1 MARCSGR
8 RCGETASY
16 SVEEAGG
23 CRMTVLSAGGMRGKR
38 WLVRLRR
45 MRRRIVWGAVLLVV
59 VLAAGA
65 ALRYRRM
72 EALLERVDATIE
84 ADARQALRTLDSFDR
99 RQLYGAE
106 QRARFALL
114 YTQAQDKNYVEV
126 RDDSLIRAAV
136 DYYETTNDAPL
147 DKFRALYYLGR
158 VQFNRGEFSR
168 AMLAYLEAERLVD
181 AVADDYLIGLLYVQM
196 GNIYKIYYDYPKA
209 LRAYETAYDH
219 YRKTNRTA
227 HQNYALLDMGL
238 ALRHMKEYADSEKTF
253 SAVLSRAT
261 ACADTTLMEY
271 CYGNLIIQYNEQ
283 QRYGE
288 AYRLY
293 DTLVNRIGVR
303 HTQSPTF
310 LASVACMYAYL
321 DDMDMAQSCLERA
334 GAASRS
340 RFDSVYL
347 HYFSARIFRK
357 SRQDGEAYWHLGES
371 VQLQDSVLRRVLQ
384 QPILSTQRDFL
395 ANKLAYQ
402 AYRMRVDRRLRWI
415 YTGLAA
421 AAVAALLVVLQLRLR
436 RKDALIAYYMATAGE
451 LQETLNREQTEAERR
466 IALLFKENFQMIND
480 LGNAYYEQPNDAKR
494 KDRIYREVKKKIY
507 ELRHDP
513 KRIETLE
520 TIVNECK
527 QGALRYLREEF
538 PSFKESDYR
547 QLCYHFSG
555 LSVHVVGMLM
565 ELSEANVYK
574 RRSRMRAIFQASNAP
589 HRDLF
594 LNLLQAKC

>member
-1 MARCSGR
+1 
-8 RCGETASY
+8 
-16 SVEEAGG
+16 
-23 CRMTVLSAGGMRGKR
+23 
-38 WLVRLRR
+38 
-45 MRRRIVWGAVLLVV
+45 MRRRIGWAVVLLVV
-59 VLAAGA
+59 VLAAGT

-72 EALLERVDATIE
+72 EALLGRVDAAIE
-84 ADARQALRTLDSFDR
+84 TDARQALRTLDSLDR

-114 YTQAQDKNYVEV
+114 YTQAQDKAYAEV

-136 DYYETTNDAPL
+136 DYYETTSDVPL

-219 YRKTNRTA
+219 YRKTDRTA
-227 HQNYALLDMGL
+227 HQNYALLDMGMVYS
-238 ALRHMKEYADSEKTF
+238 HMKEYEKSEALLLEALKK
-253 SAVLSRAT
+253 AKDNR
-261 ACADTTLMEY
+261 DITLQER

-293 DTLVNRIGVR
+293 DTLVSRIGIR
-303 HTQSPTF
+303 HNPSPTF

-321 DDMDMAQSCLERA
+321 DDLDTAHSCLERA

-347 HYFSARIFRK
+347 HYYSAKIFRK
-357 SRQDGEAYWHLGES
+357 SGQDGAAYRHLGRS
-371 VQLQDSVLRRVLQ
+371 VLLQDSVLRRVLQ

-402 AYRMRVDRRLRWI
+402 AYRMRVDRRLRWV

-421 AAVAALLVVLQLRLR
+421 AAVVALLVVLQLRLR
-436 RKDALIAYYMATAGE
+436 RKDALIAYYMTIAGE
-451 LQETLNREQTEAERR
+451 LRETLNREQTEAERR

-480 LGNAYYEQPNDAKR
+480 LGNAYYEQPNDQKR
-494 KDRIYREVKKKIY
+494 KERIYREVKKMIY

-520 TIVNECK
+520 RIVNECK
-527 QGALRYLREEF
+527 QGALRYVREEF

-555 LSVHVVGMLM
+555 LSVHVIGLLM
-565 ELSEANVYK
+565 ELSEANIYK
-574 RRSRMRAIFQASNAP
+574 RRSRMRAAFLASDAP

-594 LNLLQAKC
+594 LSLLQAKY

>member
-1 MARCSGR
+1 
-8 RCGETASY
+8 
-16 SVEEAGG
+16 
-23 CRMTVLSAGGMRGKR
+23 
-38 WLVRLRR
+38 
-45 MRRRIVWGAVLLVV
+45 MRRRIGWAVVLLVV
-59 VLAAGA
+59 VLAAGT

-72 EALLERVDATIE
+72 EALLGRVDAAIE
-84 ADARQALRTLDSFDR
+84 TDAQQALRTLDSLDR

-114 YTQAQDKNYVEV
+114 YTQAQDKAYAEV

-136 DYYETTNDAPL
+136 DYYETTSDVPL

-219 YRKTNRTA
+219 YRKTDRTA
-227 HQNYALLDMGL
+227 HQNYALLDMGIIYG
-238 ALRHMKEYADSEKTF
+238 HMKEYKVSEHILQLALKKAKACKDS
-253 SAVLSRAT
+253 VLLEHS
-261 ACADTTLMEY
+261 
-271 CYGNLIIQYNEQ
+271 YGNLLIQYNEQ
-283 QRYGE
+283 QRYIE

-293 DTLVNRIGVR
+293 DTLVNHIGLR
-303 HTQSPTF
+303 HVQSPTF
-310 LASVACMYAYL
+310 LASVACMYAYMDDL
-321 DDMDMAQSCLERA
+321 DTAKVCLEQA

-347 HYFSARIFRK
+347 HYYSAKIFRK
-357 SRQDGEAYWHLGES
+357 SGQDGAAYRHLGES
-371 VQLQDSVLRRVLQ
+371 VTLQDSVLRRVLQ

-402 AYRMRVDRRLRWI
+402 AYRMRVDRRLRWV

-421 AAVAALLVVLQLRLR
+421 AAVVALLVVLQLRLR
-436 RKDALIAYYMATAGE
+436 RKDALIAYYMTIAGE
-451 LQETLNREQTEAERR
+451 LRETLNREQTEAERR

-480 LGNAYYEQPNDAKR
+480 LGNAYYEQPNDQKR
-494 KDRIYREVKKKIY
+494 KERIYREVKKMIY

-520 TIVNECK
+520 RIVNECK
-527 QGALRYLREEF
+527 QGALRYVREEF

-555 LSVHVVGMLM
+555 LSVHVIGLLM
-565 ELSEANVYK
+565 ELSEANIYK
-574 RRSRMRAIFQASNAP
+574 RRSRMRAAFLASDAP

-594 LNLLQAKC
+594 LSLLQAKY

>member
-1 MARCSGR
+1 
-8 RCGETASY
+8 
-16 SVEEAGG
+16 
-23 CRMTVLSAGGMRGKR
+23 MTVLSAGGMRGKR

-65 ALRYRRM
+65 ALRYRRT

-84 ADARQALRTLDSFDR
+84 ADARQALRTLDSLDR

-136 DYYETTNDAPL
+136 DYYETTSDAPL

-238 ALRHMKEYADSEKTF
+238 MYRYMRRYAESEKLLYWALRNAEERKDSILIEN
-253 SAVLSRAT
+253 
-261 ACADTTLMEY
+261 
-271 CYGNLIIQYNEQ
+271 CYGNLIIQYCEQ
-283 QRYGE
+283 HRFRE
-288 AYRLY
+288 AWRLY
-293 DTLVNRIGVR
+293 DTLINIVGIKCSQSSTFSASLASMHAYKNDYISADSILNRAGLASRNRIDSIYFHYCAADVAQRQGDYKSAYKQLG
-303 HTQSPTF
+303 T
-310 LASVACMYAYL
+310 SVM
-321 DDMDMAQSCLERA
+321 
-334 GAASRS
+334 
-340 RFDSVYL
+340 
-347 HYFSARIFRK
+347 
-357 SRQDGEAYWHLGES
+357 
-371 VQLQDSVLRRVLQ
+371 LQDSVLHYILQ

-436 RKDALIAYYMATAGE
+436 RKDVLIAYYMATAGE

-494 KDRIYREVKKKIY
+494 KERIYREVKKMIY

-574 RRSRMRAIFQASNAP
+574 RRSRMRAIFLASNAP

-594 LNLLQAKC
+594 LSLLQAKY

>member
-1 MARCSGR
+1 
-8 RCGETASY
+8 
-16 SVEEAGG
+16 
-23 CRMTVLSAGGMRGKR
+23 
-38 WLVRLRR
+38 
-45 MRRRIVWGAVLLVV
+45 MRRRIGWGVVLLLV
-59 VLAAGA
+59 VLAAGT

-72 EALLERVDATIE
+72 ETLLERVNAAIE
-84 ADARQALRTLDSFDR
+84 TDARQALRTLDSLDR
-99 RQLYGAE
+99 RELYGAE

-114 YTQAQDKNYVEV
+114 YTQAQDKSYVEV

-181 AVADDYLIGLLYVQM
+181 AVEDDYLIGLLYVQM

-219 YRKTNRTA
+219 YRKTDRTA

-238 ALRHMKEYADSEKTF
+238 ALRHMKEYADSERILQ
-253 SAVLSRAT
+253 SVLKKAK
-261 ACADTTLMEY
+261 ACKDSVLLEHS
-271 CYGNLIIQYNEQ
+271 YGNLLIQYNEQ
-283 QRYGE
+283 QRYVE
-288 AYRLY
+288 ARRLY
-293 DTLVNRIGVR
+293 DTLIDHIDVR
-303 HTQSPTF
+303 HVQSPAF

-321 DDMDMAQSCLERA
+321 GDPDTAKACLERA

-347 HYFSARIFRK
+347 HYYSARIFRK
-357 SRQDGEAYWHLGES
+357 SGRDGAAYRHLGRS
-371 VQLQDSVLRRVLQ
+371 VLLQDSVLRRVLQ

-395 ANKLAYQ
+395 ASKLAYQ
-402 AYRMRVDRRLRWI
+402 AYRMRVDQRLRWV

-421 AAVAALLVVLQLRLR
+421 AAVVALLVVLQLRLR
-436 RKDALIAYYMATAGE
+436 RKDALIAYYMAVAGE

-507 ELRHDP
+507 EMRHDP

-527 QGALRYLREEF
+527 QGALRYVREEF

-555 LSVHVVGMLM
+555 LSVHVIGLLM
-565 ELSEANVYK
+565 ELSEANIYK
-574 RRSRMRAIFQASNAP
+574 RRSRMRAAFLASNAP

-594 LNLLQAKC
+594 LSLLQAKY